1 MDRQRRIITNIGGT
15 IWFNLKR
22 MYAVPA
28 DDLSS
33 STIVSYLR
41 KVSQE
46 DLKKISPEI
55 NGLETFGVSKDDLLI
70 FVATNTEVS
79 RECMEALTD
88 FYRSRGINVVTRVVE
103 GLTDD
108 SSSAFKKGI
117 ADYVDLIISLF
128 DKGEQ
133 WAYDT
138 FFNATSGYR
147 SLIPYTTIVA
157 AVFDSRVFYLYE
169 NSPHLLELP
178 PFPINFD
185 FAIIEEHSSFFERAD
200 KDCIP
205 AEEARKEF
213 GYDLFTKIVP
223 QVLVEED
230 GLVYLSN
237 FGKILWGRYTVSN
250 PEIYFSDSALKV
262 VDKEPIY
269 LDYVKK
275 MLRGE
280 GEADHKLHEYVGD
293 AQCYK
298 FSAKGIRIFYIKSG
312 DEPFRIAT
320 ILKDH
325 DEYERYI
332 KMRQHEADFNYNKTR
347 ITL

>member
-1 MDRQRRIITNIGGT
+1 MGRQRRIITNIGGT
-15 IWFNLKR
+15 IWFNLNRK
-22 MYAVPA
+22 YSVLANE
-28 DDLSS
+28 LSS
-33 STIVSYLR
+33 STILSYLR
-41 KVSQE
+41 KMSQE
-46 DLKKISPEI
+46 ELKRISPEI
-55 NGLETFGVSKDDLLI
+55 NGLETFGVNKDDMLI
-70 FVATNTEVS
+70 FIATNTEVS
-79 RECMEALTD
+79 RECMEALAE
-88 FYRSRGINVVTRVVE
+88 FYRSRAVNVVNRVVE

-108 SSSAFKKGI
+108 SSQAFKKGI

-133 WAYDT
+133 WVYDT

-169 NSPHLLELP
+169 NSPFLLELP
-178 PFPINFD
+178 PFPISFD
-185 FAIIEEHSSFFERAD
+185 FAIIEDHSTFFERVER
-200 KDCIP
+200 DCLP

-213 GYDLFTKIVP
+213 GNDLFTKIVP
-223 QVLVEED
+223 QVLLEED

-237 FGKILWGRYTVSN
+237 FGKILLGRYTVSN
-250 PEIYFSDSALKV
+250 PEIYFSDSALKLV
-262 VDKEPIY
+262 EKDRVY

-298 FSAKGIRIFYIKSG
+298 FSAKGIRIFYIKSD
-312 DEPFRIAT
+312 DEPLRIAT

>member
-1 MDRQRRIITNIGGT
+1 MGKQRRIITNIGGT
-15 IWFNLKR
+15 IWLNLKR
-22 MYAVPA
+22 MNAAPA
-28 DDLSS
+28 DELSS
-33 STIVSYLR
+33 SAIVSYLR
-41 KVSQE
+41 KMSQE

-70 FVATNTEVS
+70 FIATNTEVS

-108 SSSAFKKGI
+108 SSTAFKKGI

-133 WAYDT
+133 CAYDT

-223 QVLVEED
+223 QVLLEED

-262 VDKEPIY
+262 VDKDSVY

-280 GEADHKLHEYVGD
+280 AEADHKLHEYIGD

-298 FSAKGIRIFYIKSG
+298 FAAKGVRIFYIKSG

-332 KMRQHEADFNYNKTR
+332 KTRQHEADFNYNKTR

>member
-1 MDRQRRIITNIGGT
+1 MGKIRRIITNVGAT
-15 IWFNLKR
+15 IWQR
-22 MYAVPA
+22 MVRELENSVGELAGNNILNY
-28 DDLSS
+28 
-33 STIVSYLR
+33 IR
-41 KVSQE
+41 KMEIDQQ
-46 DLKKISPEI
+46 KKISPEI
-55 NGLETFGVSKDDLLI
+55 NGLETFGIDKDDLLI
-70 FVATNTEVS
+70 FIATNTEVS
-79 RECMEALTD
+79 KACIEGLTE
-88 FYRSRGINVVTRVVE
+88 FYRSRGISVVTRVVE

-108 SSSAFKKGI
+108 SSTAFKKGI

-133 WAYDT
+133 WYYEN

-169 NSPHLLELP
+169 NSPFLLDLP

-185 FAIIEEHSSFFERAD
+185 FGIMEQHSAFFE
-200 KDCIP
+200 KVENDCVP
-205 AEEARKEF
+205 SREAIEEF
-213 GYDLFTKIVP
+213 GYELFSKVVP
-223 QVLVEED
+223 QVLLEED

-250 PEIYFSDSALKV
+250 PEIYFSDSAQKFINRDPV
-262 VDKEPIY
+262 Y
-269 LDYVKK
+269 LDYVRK

-280 GEADHKLHEYVGD
+280 AEAEHYLHEYVGD

-298 FSAKGIRIFYIKSG
+298 FPAKGVRIFYIREG
-312 DEPFRIAT
+312 DGPFRIAA
-320 ILKDH
+320 ILPNH

-332 KMRQHEADFNYNKTR
+332 KTKQHESSLSYTKTR
-347 ITL
+347 INL